1 MKLMNRLGLAS
12 VILGLGAAQLAAAQ
26 TVLFQDSFDT
36 DTSGNWTIIGDS
48 PTDVPDHTA
57 EFGVDYGSTKVVING
72 VTNTIPA
79 APNSGGTTRGLKLTI
94 NDSKIPGENAGVSL
108 FPNGQHF
115 TGNYALPD
123 TAKVVVGKQ

>member
-1 MKLMNRLGLAS
+1 MKLMKKLGFGAILVTSLATPAF
-12 VILGLGAAQLAAAQ
+12 AAE
-26 TVLFQDSFDT
+26 TVLFQDAFDA
-36 DTSGNWTIIGDS
+36 DTSANWTIIGDS

-79 APNSGGTTRGLKLTI
+79 SPNSGGTTRGLKLTI

-108 FPNGQHF
+108 FPNGKH
-115 TGNYALPD
+115 
-123 TAKVVVGKQ
+123 